1 MTQCSTKLYSSRLSD
16 AGTGPEKM
24 PLRGGEP
31 AIWEGDPNPE
41 RGHLKPATGTKAHL
55 DLNVGV
61 KPQIREISDM

>member
-1 MTQCSTKLYSSRLSD
+1 
-16 AGTGPEKM
+16 M
-24 PLRGGEP
+24 PLRGWEP

-61 KPQIREISDM
+61 KPQIQEISEL